1 VSCRTQLMDNVMSEP
16 YATRAELERLRIEF
30 TSKLTIL
37 KHEMV
42 SDLITA
48 AMGIA
53 TIICFAVI
61 ILF

>member
-1 VSCRTQLMDNVMSEP
+1 MSEP

-37 KHEMV
+37 KHEII

>member
-1 VSCRTQLMDNVMSEP
+1 MSEP

-30 TSKLTIL
+30 TSQLTIL
-37 KHEMV
+37 KHELI

-53 TIICFAVI
+53 NVICFAVI
-61 ILF
+61 VLF